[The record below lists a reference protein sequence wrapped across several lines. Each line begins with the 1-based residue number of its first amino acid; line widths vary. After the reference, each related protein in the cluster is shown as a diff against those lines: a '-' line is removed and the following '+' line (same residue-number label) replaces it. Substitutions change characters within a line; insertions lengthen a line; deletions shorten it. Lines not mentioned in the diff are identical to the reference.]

1 MTKLNFFYDVHCLE
15 LDEVLDTYLSFNDEP
30 TVEELRAIEMNGEDK
45 ILSFSEILKDYE
57 QTRNEFKNTVLEERL
72 QKDGSTRVVKFYWEE
87 IVETKKKP
95 NKYQAIIKIKMR
107 IKDLNQDIKRMVNKW
122 IYKPEVFR
130 NMKLEMFELQNKL
143 EILSY

>member
-1 MTKLNFFYDVHCLE
+1 MTKLNFFYDVNCLE

-72 QKDGSTRVVKFYWEE
+72 QKDGSTRVVKFYGEE

-107 IKDLNQDIKRMVNKW
+107 IKELNQDIKRMVNK
-122 IYKPEVFR
+122 
-130 NMKLEMFELQNKL
+130 
-143 EILSY
+143 